1 MRGRRQAARGRHP
14 LLAAGLGLAWVC
26 GFSVTGAGQTF
37 RTGVDAVAVDVL
49 VTRNG
54 RPVVGLTADD
64 FTVLDNDVPQQI
76 ESVLLEDV
84 PITLLLVLDTSGSV
98 RGAPLVQLRTAA
110 EAAAEALRADD
121 RVGLVT
127 FSHNVRMVVE
137 PPSPPASLPSDALRR
152 VRASGGTA
160 LYDAT
165 FAAFALR
172 ERTVGRTLMLVFSD
186 GDDTVSWLD
195 PRDVLNTAQ
204 RSDVVVYG
212 VSLEGVARDSRWERQ
227 DRRSAR
233 RWFPSEPHL
242 FRRQYLPVL
251 AAETGGSVFV
261 AQDIG
266 RLRAAFARV
275 VGEFRSRYLLTYAPI
290 GVESAGWHE
299 LEVRVEGSGR
309 DVQARR
315 GYLR

>member
-1 MRGRRQAARGRHP
+1 MTGCGPAARGRHR
-14 LLAAGLGLAWVC
+14 LLAAGLGLASVW
-26 GFSVTGAGQTF
+26 GFSVTGVGQTF
-37 RTGVDAVAVDVL
+37 RTSVDAVAVDVL

-54 RPVVGLTADD
+54 RPVLGLTADD
-64 FTVLDNDVPQQI
+64 FTLLDNDVPQQI

-98 RGAPLVQLRTAA
+98 VGAPLAQLLTAA
-110 EAAAEALRADD
+110 EAVAEALRPDD

-127 FSHNVRMVVE
+127 FSHNVRVVVE
-137 PPSPPASLPSDALRR
+137 PPSLPASLPDALRR
-152 VRASGGTA
+152 VRATGGTA

-186 GDDTVSWLD
+186 GDDTTSWLD

-204 RSDVVVYG
+204 RSDVVVYA
-212 VSLEGVARDSRWERQ
+212 VNLAGVAPDSWQERQ
-227 DRRSAR
+227 GRRSAR
-233 RWFPSEPHL
+233 RWFATEPHL
-242 FRRQYLPVL
+242 FRGQYLPVL
-251 AAETGGSVFV
+251 AEETGGSVFV
-261 AQDIG
+261 AQDTG

-275 VGEFRSRYLLTYAPI
+275 VDEFRRRYLLTYAPT
-290 GVESAGWHE
+290 GVELSGWHE
-299 LEVRVEGSGR
+299 LDVRVEGRGR

>member
-1 MRGRRQAARGRHP
+1 MTRRRQVAHGCYT
-14 LLAAGLGLAWVC
+14 LLLTSLSLAGLAV
-26 GFSVTGAGQTF
+26 AGQTF

-49 VTRNG
+49 VTRG
-54 RPVVGLTADD
+54 GQPVVGLDADD
-64 FTVLDNDVPQQI
+64 FVVLDNGVPQQI
-76 ESVLLEDV
+76 EAVLLEDV

-110 EAAAEALRADD
+110 EAVAGALRADD

-127 FSHNVRMVVE
+127 FSHNIRLVVE
-137 PPSPPASLPSDALRR
+137 PPSVPATLTEALGR

-172 ERTVGRTLMLVFSD
+172 ERMVGRTLMLVFSD
-186 GDDTVSWLD
+186 GDDTTSWLD
-195 PRDVLNTAQ
+195 PRDVLKTAQ

-212 VSLEGVARDSRWERQ
+212 VSLDREVRDGRWERPG
-227 DRRSAR
+227 RRSAR

-242 FRRQYLPVL
+242 FRGQFLPVL
-251 AAETGGSVFV
+251 AGETGGSVFV
-261 AQDIG
+261 AQDVEG
-266 RLRAAFARV
+266 LQGSFARV
-275 VGEFRSRYLLTYAPI
+275 LSEFRSRYLLTYSPT
-290 GVESAGWHE
+290 GVEAAGWHE
-299 LEVRVEGSGR
+299 LDVQVEGRGR

>member
-1 MRGRRQAARGRHP
+1 MTGRRQAARGRHA
-14 LLAAGLGLAWVC
+14 LLAAGLGLAC
-26 GFSVTGAGQTF
+26 LSGLGVTAVGQTF

-49 VTRNG
+49 VTRAG

-76 ESVLLEDV
+76 EAVLLEDV

-110 EAAAEALRADD
+110 EAAAGVLRPDD

-127 FSHNVRMVVE
+127 FSHNLRLVVA
-137 PPSPPASLPSDALRR
+137 PPSPPASLSDALRR

-160 LYDAT
+160 LYDAA

-186 GDDTVSWLD
+186 GDDTTSWLD
-195 PRDVLNTAQ
+195 PRDVLKTAQ

-212 VSLEGVARDSRWERQ
+212 VSLDRVARDSRWERPGLG
-227 DRRSAR
+227 SAR

-242 FRRQYLPVL
+242 FRGQFLPVL
-251 AAETGGSVFV
+251 VEETGGAVFV
-261 AQDIG
+261 AQDVG
-266 RLRAAFARV
+266 RLQTAFARV
-275 VGEFRSRYLLTYAPI
+275 VSEFRSRYLLTYSPV

-299 LEVRVEGSGR
+299 LEVRVEGRGR

>member
-1 MRGRRQAARGRHP
+1 MTRRRQVAHGCYT
-14 LLAAGLGLAWVC
+14 LLLTSLSLAGLAV
-26 GFSVTGAGQTF
+26 AGQTF

-49 VTRNG
+49 VTRG
-54 RPVVGLTADD
+54 GQPVVGLDADD
-64 FTVLDNDVPQQI
+64 FVVLDNGVPQQI
-76 ESVLLEDV
+76 EAVLLEDV

-110 EAAAEALRADD
+110 EAVAGALRADD

-127 FSHNVRMVVE
+127 FSHNIRLVVE
-137 PPSPPASLPSDALRR
+137 PPSVPATLTEALGR

-172 ERTVGRTLMLVFSD
+172 ERMVGRTLMLVFSD
-186 GDDTVSWLD
+186 GDDTTSWLD
-195 PRDVLNTAQ
+195 PRDVLKTAQ

-212 VSLEGVARDSRWERQ
+212 VSLDREVRDGRWERPG
-227 DRRSAR
+227 RRSAR
-233 RWFPSEPHL
+233 QWFLSEPHL
-242 FRRQYLPVL
+242 FRGQFLPVL
-251 AAETGGSVFV
+251 AGETGGSVFV
-261 AQDIG
+261 AQDVEG
-266 RLRAAFARV
+266 LQGSFARV
-275 VGEFRSRYLLTYAPI
+275 LSEFRSRYLLTYSPT
-290 GVESAGWHE
+290 GVEAAGWHE
-299 LEVRVEGSGR
+299 LDVQVGGRGR